1 MADLINEIVSPE
13 ALAQLDELK
22 KSIDDNAKALKD
34 LAAAGRGLDFSK
46 AKTLSDLGEWSE
58 KYEKTIQAMTAA
70 NQNYANNLQK
80 AIVLKQQLNGSTKE
94 VVATYDKLEAA
105 ELKAAKTAEIR
116 EKAAQRA
123 AAEAEKAA
131 KREEKALRELN
142 NEYELLK
149 KAYKDAADKAKELGV
164 SFGTNSKVFK
174 DAAANAKV
182 MYDRLLKVEMAVGQ
196 GQRAVGQY
204 NQAAFAMQQI
214 LRDTP
219 AFANSFATGIMAISN
234 NIPILADEI
243 KRLKLANDELRASG
257 AKTIPVWKVLFD
269 SILSP
274 MGLLSLAVT
283 GLTILSAKVDIF
295 ATKTDAAKE
304 SVDELTKSLNHYGEA
319 AADNQEKQVKNA
331 EALTKIIEDSSKS
344 EQVRK
349 QAIDE
354 LQKAYPQYLENL
366 KAEDMLKGKAYETL
380 QKIKEEIEYRTQLQ
394 SLEEE
399 GIALRKQEMELRIK
413 ANTAETREDQ
423 YTYRKALQDVQ
434 EQIKNNT
441 DQFNKYKVAVLTF
454 PVAKKEEKE
463 KKDKQPKAI
472 KDDTLKSETDL
483 IKAIYDNKQK
493 ELEITRD
500 TNNAIADDTKQE
512 MADRLVA
519 YENYTAAVL
528 QLARLERDM
537 TIDIENEKIED
548 IERKRKTAKGKELS
562 NLLEQERAA
571 YLRIN
576 TAEKEFGN
584 QQATI
589 TRDSKKD
596 ILGIVH
602 SANEEWVK
610 DEEAM
615 YKDLKTNQAASLL
628 VEEAMLKSA
637 YENKEMTRKEY
648 NKRVA
653 DLQRQQREFEL
664 QTDIEFDKKILAND
678 QLSAEDRRRYKEK
691 LLNDTKAL
699 AALNKGKGG
708 GSRSGRFTDSLAM
721 LFAPS
726 DLENE
731 EQYLQAFYDHTI
743 QLANTAAD
751 AIIAA
756 KKRTFQAEMDNLDK
770 QKEGIQTNY
779 DMQVALINATG
790 KSEADKANKISQLNA
805 QRMLQEQ
812 QIEQKK
818 REIAQKQAAYEKTAA
833 IASIIQSTAVA
844 IAGALKYGPAAPPII
859 ALIAATGAAQL
870 AAAANAPIPAYK
882 EGTDYHKGGAFIAG
896 DGGEPEL
903 IVAPNKSPYW
913 SNSVSTLY
921 SEGAGTK
928 VIPMSDIMQYTS
940 TNTDDFSSA
949 QLDALATRV
958 AKSFD
963 KTGYKIA
970 QVIQASK
977 PNINMS
983 AVAEEMRRER
993 NLQGK

>member
-1 MADLINEIVSPE
+1 
-13 ALAQLDELK
+13 
-22 KSIDDNAKALKD
+22 
-34 LAAAGRGLDFSK
+34 
-46 AKTLSDLGEWSE
+46 
-58 KYEKTIQAMTAA
+58 
-70 NQNYANNLQK
+70 
-80 AIVLKQQLNGSTKE
+80 
-94 VVATYDKLEAA
+94 
-105 ELKAAKTAEIR
+105 
-116 EKAAQRA
+116 
-123 AAEAEKAA
+123 
-131 KREEKALRELN
+131 
-142 NEYELLK
+142 
-149 KAYKDAADKAKELGV
+149 
-164 SFGTNSKVFK
+164 
-174 DAAANAKV
+174 
-182 MYDRLLKVEMAVGQ
+182 
-196 GQRAVGQY
+196 
-204 NQAAFAMQQI
+204 
-214 LRDTP
+214 
-219 AFANSFATGIMAISN
+219 
-234 NIPILADEI
+234 
-243 KRLKLANDELRASG
+243 
-257 AKTIPVWKVLFD
+257 
-269 SILSP
+269 
-274 MGLLSLAVT
+274 
-283 GLTILSAKVDIF
+283 
-295 ATKTDAAKE
+295 
-304 SVDELTKSLNHYGEA
+304 
-319 AADNQEKQVKNA
+319 
-331 EALTKIIEDSSKS
+331 
-344 EQVRK
+344 
-349 QAIDE
+349 
-354 LQKAYPQYLENL
+354 
-366 KAEDMLKGKAYETL
+366 
-380 QKIKEEIEYRTQLQ
+380 
-394 SLEEE
+394 
-399 GIALRKQEMELRIK
+399 
-413 ANTAETREDQ
+413 
-423 YTYRKALQDVQ
+423 
-434 EQIKNNT
+434 
-441 DQFNKYKVAVLTF
+441 
-454 PVAKKEEKE
+454 
-463 KKDKQPKAI
+463 
-472 KDDTLKSETDL
+472 
-483 IKAIYDNKQK
+483 
-493 ELEITRD
+493 
-500 TNNAIADDTKQE
+500 
-512 MADRLVA
+512 
-519 YENYTAAVL
+519 
-528 QLARLERDM
+528 M
-537 TIDIENEKIED
+537 TIDIENEKIEE
-548 IERKRKTAKGKELS
+548 IERKRKTAKGKEIS

-610 DEEAM
+610 DEETM

-628 VEEAMLKSA
+628 VEEAMLKAA

-708 GSRSGRFTDSLAM
+708 GARSGRFTDSLAM